1 MTRKGREIT
10 AALVL
15 AAILLCG
22 GYATAAENPV
32 VWGTTTVIGEMLRMV
47 GGEAIETRTLIPP
60 RSCPGHFDLSPGD
73 AVRLSGAR
81 LMLRHD
87 FQAYLD
93 RRLTAQ
99 NPELEL
105 EVISTGGQIILPEAY
120 LRGMERLCTVLCGRY
135 PKLAATFKANHERAA
150 AKVKKTAALARQMAE
165 QAGFKDLPILG
176 ALKQQ
181 GLLRW
186 LGFKVV
192 ATFSNS
198 PDDLSVRK
206 LAALLDTARTRE
218 IAFVAGNLQSG
229 GETVARTV
237 AGQAG
242 LPVTI
247 LSNFPGSEEH
257 NNTYHD
263 LLLDNVSR
271 LARTVHSEL
280 P

>member
-1 MTRKGREIT
+1 LVHSCRKIT
-10 AALVL
+10 LAFVL
-15 AAILLCG
+15 TVLMMCG
-22 GYATAAENPV
+22 EVAGAAEKPV
-32 VWGTTTVIGEMLRMV
+32 VWGTTTIIGEMLRMV
-47 GGEAIETRTLIPP
+47 GGEAIEAHTLIPP

-73 AVRLSGAR
+73 AVRLAGAR

-93 RRLTAQ
+93 HRLTAQ

-105 EVISTGGQIILPEAY
+105 EVISTGGQVILPEAY
-120 LRGMERLCTVLCGRY
+120 LRGMKRLFDILCGRY
-135 PKLAATFKANHERAA
+135 PELADTFKANHNRAIQQVHRSA
-150 AKVKKTAALARQMAE
+150 AKALE
-165 QAGFKDLPILG
+165 HAGRSGLKGLPVLG
-176 ALKQQ
+176 SMKQQ

-186 LGFKVV
+186 LGFEVV

-198 PDDLSVRK
+198 PDELSVRK
-206 LAALLDTARTRE
+206 LAELLNSARNRE

-229 GETVARTV
+229 GEAVARTV
-237 AGQAG
+237 AVQAG

-247 LSNFPGSEEH
+247 LSNFPGSEDH
-257 NNTYHD
+257 NSTYYD

-271 LARTVHSEL
+271 LARTARSER